1 MNVFWFPSICPET
14 FSFVLHEMKAMGLPI
29 LAYDVGAQADTLATH
44 PTGRIMALGARPQEI
59 LSALLAL
66 REEAS

>member
-1 MNVFWFPSICPET
+1 
-14 FSFVLHEMKAMGLPI
+14 MGLPI